1 MADLNFLSRRY
12 YIADGARDFTVPP
25 YLEKDDISVYVNGVK
40 TTAWSWFTDT
50 VIRLD
55 NEPTPGS
62 EVVIVRNTDD
72 DAPKV
77 YFQPGP
83 INTTDMNAQVKQ
95 DFYLIQEGLDIIR
108 SAGYLDPSE
117 LYDVA
122 AKVKLD
128 ADRAEG
134 AYNSYDTQFIL
145 NKLNGAITAGQ
156 LTPELAQPINDVP
169 GLRGRMELLNSQWT
183 LKLQEG
189 GFIAGVGLLLYPDW
203 QAETAYVPGDYVWH
217 NGQVYQCI
225 AAHTGQEPPDT
236 NYWALVPYGTKSEF
250 IIRSDKFAVVQPN
263 GEGGAKVPFV
273 VGSVNGVSTVG
284 IDGNMLVDGTITATK
299 LQANQVLVGH
309 TIQSSNYS
317 SNTAGW
323 KIAQDGSAEF
333 NEGVFR
339 GTLAVGASGY
349 QNLADKPASLADIN
363 PQEKADLDASSANNL
378 VTDPL
383 VSRTG
388 SSVDDRF
395 WNMDGENIK
404 VGSGAPFG
412 ELVPVIQVYPN
423 GAQRILT
430 VNSNS
435 EIRWFPCA
443 HGEKYYFRY
452 YYFAQT
458 GTTNTISLQ
467 IVSAK
472 ADKSQAVINAQAA
485 FTPTRGAWA
494 LSEGSIVIDDAD
506 AKWGYIRIVVG
517 ADTAGLFLAFDNV
530 FVSTHKPGADITAE
544 NTALN
549 TANVGAVPASNVAGW
564 AMPTDTTKING
575 GSIHVG
581 SRIAIGGTGVYGT
594 DGIQL
599 EYNDGDPRFYAGDGA
614 NQYVKFDGSTLSVR
628 GSITVEPGSPGS
640 ELLLNSYNK
649 EGGNMLQWSN
659 FEGQSL
665 HSASKVGG
673 WWVVAD
679 NDTTLAASGVNLTGW
694 TVTGCN
700 VAYLQSG
707 SRIGGDD
714 WDYYSHIHSRPVPVI
729 AGQKYGLSVF
739 TGGLNCRTRADIYF
753 YNSADTLIGSAG
765 TENTSQA
772 TGGTTLADFYFHN
785 ICAVAPAGAVTAR
798 VFLIKS
804 QTNAGQSSSYLFACL
819 PMFASVG
826 ADQTVAP
833 SWARGSNDTVTA
845 SNLDT
850 TIIDGGK
857 IVTGLL
863 TADNIQTGTLVA
875 DRIATKSLTFIKID
889 DSNAGRITPSAVATY
904 DNSAG
909 AYVTEV
915 MTGNLQSSSASDLF
929 TGFCLV
935 KAVAAVGKT
944 IPTTRWAFQW
954 SYHNGSNWSSW
965 ITLEEKEADNG
976 SSTVEFNYVPQIQIP
991 GYGPSYTYRWR
1002 WVLTWNGDPD
1012 LWKKWRLKYC
1022 RVAIIQYRR

>member
-156 LTPELAQPINDVP
+156 LTPELAQPISDVP
-169 GLRGRMELLNSQWT
+169 GLQSKMELLNSQWT
-183 LKLQEG
+183 LKLQDG

-263 GEGGAKVPFV
+263 GEGGAKAPFV

-333 NEGVFR
+333 NEGTFR
-339 GTLAVGASGY
+339 GTLAVGSSGY
-349 QNLADKPASLADIN
+349 NNLSDKPASLADIN

-383 VSRTG
+383 ISRTG

-423 GAQRILT
+423 GVQRILT

-435 EIRWFPCA
+435 EVRWFPCS

-581 SRIAIGGTGVYGT
+581 SRIAIGGTGVYGA

-659 FEGQSL
+659 FEGQTSQ
-665 HSASKVGG
+665 SDGKVGG
-673 WWVVAD
+673 WEFVTGESTFV
-679 NDTTLAASGVNLTGW
+679 GVGINYSPDW
-694 TVTGCN
+694 SVKGCN

-739 TGGLNCRTRADIYF
+739 TGGLNCKIRAFIFFFDSD
-753 YNSADTLIGSAG
+753 NTLIGAPGS
-765 TENTSQA
+765 ENTQA
-772 TGGTTLADFYFHN
+772 TGGSTLADFYLHN

-850 TIIDGGK
+850 TIISGGK

-863 TADNIQTGTLVA
+863 TADNIQTGTMSA
-875 DRIATKSLTFIKID
+875 ARIAAGTIYASHIVTGTLTYTQLAD
-889 DSNAGRITPSAVATY
+889 NAV
-904 DNSAG
+904 
-909 AYVTEV
+909 
-915 MTGNLQSSSASDLF
+915 
-929 TGFCLV
+929 GFCLMASAAGTNCPQIGPFTRV
-935 KAVAAVGKT
+935 GGSGEAFLATAVACGQIGTGTPDSGCNPATASLSLLYYVNSWTRFGYIMYKTGCETYSTLANTYLLKPGGTGSIYFRADHGGFSIYGSINSQIAVV
-944 IPTTRWAFQW
+944 Q
-954 SYHNGSNWSSW
+954 
-965 ITLEEKEADNG
+965 L
-976 SSTVEFNYVPQIQIP
+976 
-991 GYGPSYTYRWR
+991 
-1002 WVLTWNGDPD
+1002 
-1012 LWKKWRLKYC
+1012 
-1022 RVAIIQYRR
+1022 RR